1 MQATQLGEG
10 ISDAEQALWSKV
22 DTTPPKKASA
32 FTSQG
37 PYNGH
42 VGTTPPYPLLAREG
56 R

>member
-22 DTTPPKKASA
+22 DTPRPKKACA

-37 PYNGH
+37 PQNSH
-42 VGTTPPYPLLAREG
+42 SGTTPPYPLLASDER
-56 R
+56 